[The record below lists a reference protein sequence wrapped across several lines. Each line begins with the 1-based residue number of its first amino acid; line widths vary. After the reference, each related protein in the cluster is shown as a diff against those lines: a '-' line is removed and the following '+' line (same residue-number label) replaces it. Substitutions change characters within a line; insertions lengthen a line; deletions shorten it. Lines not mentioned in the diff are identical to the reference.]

1 MRFKEEDDWPYL
13 LAGALWGILVAGAII
28 LSLYIGGCL

>member
-13 LAGALWGILVAGAII
+13 LAGVLWGILVAAAII